1 MEILL
6 LQKQINLK
14 CLEWKRPYNF
24 SYSVQ

>member
-14 CLEWKRPYNF
+14 YIEWKGP
-24 SYSVQ
+24 